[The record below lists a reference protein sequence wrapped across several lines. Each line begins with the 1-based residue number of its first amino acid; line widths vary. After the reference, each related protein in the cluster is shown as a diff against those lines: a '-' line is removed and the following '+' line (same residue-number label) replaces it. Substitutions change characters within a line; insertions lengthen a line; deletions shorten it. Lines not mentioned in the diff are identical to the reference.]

1 MRTQSALD
9 SLSHQNCDATDPEV
23 SSHKRCTK
31 LKDKH
36 VRFES
41 YTTDII
47 TSLFERSEFR
57 FYSDRKRQ
65 TGHCRPVLK
74 YSQEMTDYLRRAG
87 SSFARA
93 LAALGTYCSGVTSD
107 NPNVRSDMYKQL
119 VAQIRGASPH
129 MRQAGESVLCSNV
142 HGMWLQLVEDFS
154 IQREEYT
161 PENIALYVLCITLLT
176 SGMRMQLRLL
186 GLS

>member
-1 MRTQSALD
+1 
-9 SLSHQNCDATDPEV
+9 
-23 SSHKRCTK
+23 
-31 LKDKH
+31 
-36 VRFES
+36 
-41 YTTDII
+41 
-47 TSLFERSEFR
+47 
-57 FYSDRKRQ
+57 
-65 TGHCRPVLK
+65 
-74 YSQEMTDYLRRAG
+74 MTDYLRRAG
-87 SSFARA
+87 SAFARA

-119 VAQIRGASPH
+119 VAQIRGASPP

-161 PENIALYVLCITLLT
+161 PENIVLYVLCITLLT